1 MIGLSTDV
9 IDEKV
14 AIITGA
20 SHGIGEGLVA
30 AYRHAGF
37 KVVANALSIGHSTDP
52 NVLNVAGDISDP
64 KTAELIM
71 SEGIDKFGRLDTLVN
86 NAGAYISK
94 PFTQYTPADCDLML
108 STNLAGFF
116 HITQRAVRVMEAQG
130 WGHIVNITATVAEQ
144 PVKGVPAA
152 LASLTKGGLNSVT
165 KALAI
170 EYASCGIRVNAVSP
184 IIIRTHPEASYA
196 GLEAQIPL
204 GRIGE
209 IDDVTSAVMYLE
221 SARYVTGEISHV
233 DGGQSAG
240 HW

>member
-1 MIGLSTDV
+1 M

-20 SHGIGEGLVA
+20 SHGIGAGLVA
-30 AYRHAGF
+30 AYRDAGF
-37 KVVANALSIGHSTDP
+37 KVVASALSSEHSTDP
-52 NVLNVAGDISDP
+52 NVLSVAGDISNP
-64 KTAELIM
+64 ETAELIM
-71 SEGIDKFGRLDTLVN
+71 SVGVDRFGRLDTLVN

-94 PFTQYTPADCDLML
+94 PFTQYTLADYDLML
-108 STNLAGFF
+108 STNLGGFF
-116 HITQRAVRVMEAQG
+116 HIAQRALVVMQAQG

-152 LASLTKGGLNSVT
+152 LASLAKGGLNSVT

-196 GLEAQIPL
+196 GLESQIPL

-209 IDDVTSAVMYLE
+209 IQDVVSAVMYLE
-221 SARYVTGEISHV
+221 NAPYVTGEISHV